1 MGTSQLAQVLT
12 AQPGHL
18 HNGLT
23 GVRREWRGHGL
34 GLALKL
40 AAARAALARGF
51 THSHTGNHTGNA
63 PMLAINDRLG
73 FTREAATVTLK
84 RAVEGGQ

>member
-1 MGTSQLAQVLT
+1 M
-12 AQPGHL
+12 
-18 HNGLT
+18 
-23 GVRREWRGHGL
+23 RREWRGHGL

-73 FTREAATVTLK
+73 FTREAAMVTL
-84 RAVEGGQ
+84 RWSVEGNE

>member
-1 MGTSQLAQVLT
+1 
-12 AQPGHL
+12 
-18 HNGLT
+18 
-23 GVRREWRGHGL
+23 
-34 GLALKL
+34 
-40 AAARAALARGF
+40 

-73 FTREAATVTLK
+73 FTREAAMVTLK